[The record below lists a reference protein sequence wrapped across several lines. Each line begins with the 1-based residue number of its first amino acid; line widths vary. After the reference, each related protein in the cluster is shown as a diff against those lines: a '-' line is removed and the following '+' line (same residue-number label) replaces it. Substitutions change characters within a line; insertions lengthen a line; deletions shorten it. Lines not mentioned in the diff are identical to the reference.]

1 MLEEF
6 GRDLTVLAAM
16 GALEPLIGRATE
28 IRRMADAL
36 TLEGKSNPVLIGPP
50 GVGKTCIVEGFAQ
63 EITAGRVPEK
73 LKGKRIFQIDFAAI
87 SSGTIYRG
95 MLEERVQ
102 KLVEE
107 LLSSK
112 NTILFIDE
120 LHLLTRTHST
130 GGFDFANYLK
140 PFLAR
145 GDIQVIGATT
155 EAEFKRWIEES
166 DPALARRFIRINVGE
181 PPRDELK
188 MLLSRMS
195 KRIGSRYRIVVPDHT
210 IDTVI
215 SVADQYIRDRFFP
228 DKAIDLM
235 KEAIA
240 EKRFSEGHDR
250 LRRDLTI
257 LDDVLA
263 REISC
268 IERDEIDR
276 LEDTLHQWD
285 EDKATFFDTALT
297 PEDVANTLAR
307 RTGAVIG
314 DRQLDEVAR
323 RIGLLKTAFETKII
337 GQARTKEA
345 ILASFKMLGAGI
357 RKPNK
362 PIGSFLFLGPSGTGK
377 TETAKTIAAEFFG
390 DERRLIR
397 FDMSEFYD
405 DHTMARLVGSP
416 PGYIGSDEDGLLVKL
431 MNKNPFSVVLFD
443 EIEKADPKLFDIF
456 LQMLDEGYV
465 KDMKGNTASFK
476 DALIIITSNVGTQ
489 YYAGLEQHDFE
500 KKFDTIQAKVLEE
513 MKRQVRPEIINR
525 IESIIPF
532 TPFTKD
538 ELRLIFKKLAAE
550 SAARILDQ
558 KQIDYTVSDAA
569 VALAVDTG
577 FDPQFGARPM
587 RRIVQKFEE
596 LIADAV
602 LERTLAAHDR
612 VKVEAEDK
620 RYVLRKIYERQ

>member
-1 MLEEF
+1 MIEEF
-6 GRDLTVLAAM
+6 GRDLTALAAM
-16 GALEPLIGRATE
+16 GALEPLIGRAAE
-28 IRRMADAL
+28 IRRIADAL

-63 EITAGRVPEK
+63 EIVTGRVPDK
-73 LKGKRIFQIDFAAI
+73 LKGKRLFQLDFASI
-87 SSGTIYRG
+87 TSGTIYRG

-102 KLVEE
+102 KVIEE
-107 LLSSK
+107 LQSSK

-120 LHLLTRTHST
+120 LHLLTRTNST

-145 GDIQVIGATT
+145 GDFQVIGATT
-155 EAEFKRWIEES
+155 EQEFKRWIEEN
-166 DPALARRFIRINVGE
+166 DPALARRFIRIAIGE
-181 PPRDELK
+181 PPETELK
-188 MLLSRMS
+188 TLLTRLG
-195 KRIGSRYRIVVPDHT
+195 KKIGSRYRVVVPDRT
-210 IDTVI
+210 IDTI
-215 SVADQYIRDRFFP
+215 IKLSDQYIRDRFFP

-240 EKRFSEGHDR
+240 EKRFSEGKDR
-250 LRRDLTI
+250 LRRDLTA
-257 LDDVLA
+257 LDSVLA
-263 REISC
+263 REITC
-268 IERDEIDR
+268 IEKGEIDR
-276 LEDTLHQWD
+276 LSQALDEWD
-285 EDKATFFDTALT
+285 GEKTAFFDTALT
-297 PEDVANTLAR
+297 SEDVSNILSR
-307 RTGAVIG
+307 RTGAVVG

-323 RIGLLKTAFETKII
+323 RIGALTLAFETKII
-337 GQARTKEA
+337 GQKRTKDA
-345 ILASFKMLGAGI
+345 ILSAFKMLGAGI
-357 RKPNK
+357 RKPGK

-416 PGYIGSDEDGLLVKL
+416 PGYVGSDEDGLLVKL

-465 KDMKGNTASFK
+465 KDMKGNTASFRE
-476 DALIIITSNVGTQ
+476 ALIIITSNVGTQ

-500 KKFDTIQAKVLEE
+500 KKFEMIQAKVLEE
-513 MKRQVRPEIINR
+513 LKQKVRPEIINR

-532 TPFTKD
+532 TPFTKA
-538 ELRLIFKKLAAE
+538 ELKRIFEKLAAE
-550 SAARILDQ
+550 SAARILEQ
-558 KQIDYTVSDAA
+558 KQITYVVSDAA
-569 VALAVDTG
+569 AAQAVEKG

-587 RRIVQKFEE
+587 RRIVMKFEE
-596 LIADAV
+596 LIAEAV
-602 LERTLAAHDR
+602 LDRTISAHDR
-612 VKVEAEDK
+612 VRVEVENEI
-620 RYVLRKIYERQ
+620 YVLKKCYDRE

>member
-6 GRDLTVLAAM
+6 GRDLTALATM
-16 GALEPLIGRATE
+16 GALEPLIGRSAE
-28 IRRMADAL
+28 IRRIADAL
-36 TLEGKSNPVLIGPP
+36 SLEGKSNPVLIGPP

-63 EITAGRVPEK
+63 EIVAGRVPEK
-73 LKGKRIFQIDFAAI
+73 MKGKRLFQLDFASI

-102 KLVEE
+102 KVIEE
-107 LLSSK
+107 LQSSK

-120 LHLLTRTHST
+120 LHLLTRTNST

-145 GDIQVIGATT
+145 GDFQVIGATT
-155 EAEFKRWIEES
+155 EGEFKRWIEEA
-166 DPALARRFIRINVGE
+166 DPALARRFIRISIGE
-181 PPRDELK
+181 PPLDDLK
-188 MLLSRMS
+188 ILLTRLS

-210 IDTVI
+210 IDTI
-215 SVADQYIRDRFFP
+215 IKLSDQYIRDRFFP

-250 LRRDLTI
+250 LRRDLTS
-257 LDDVLA
+257 LDGVIA

-268 IERDEIDR
+268 IDRGEIEA
-276 LEDTLHQWD
+276 LEKTLAEWD

-297 PEDVANTLAR
+297 SEDVSNILSR
-307 RTGAVIG
+307 RTGAVVG

-323 RIGLLKTAFETKII
+323 RIDLLKKAFETKII
-337 GQARTKEA
+337 GQARTKDA
-345 ILASFKMLGAGI
+345 ILSAFRMLGAGI

-489 YYAGLEQHDFE
+489 YYSGLEQHDFE
-500 KKFDTIQAKVLEE
+500 KKFETIQAKVLEE
-513 MKRQVRPEIINR
+513 MKRKVRPEIINR

-538 ELRLIFKKLAAE
+538 ELKLIFRKLAAE
-550 SAARILDQ
+550 SAARILEQ
-558 KQIDYTVSDAA
+558 KLIDYSVSEAA
-569 VALAVDTG
+569 VSLAVDTG
-577 FDPQFGARPM
+577 YDPQFGARPM

-596 LIADAV
+596 LIAEAV
-602 LERTLAAHDR
+602 LDRTVSAHDR
-612 VKVEAEDK
+612 IKVEVEDK
-620 RYVLRKIYERQ
+620 RYILKKMYDQP

>member
-16 GALEPLIGRATE
+16 GALEPLIGRAPE
-28 IRRMADAL
+28 IRRIVDAL

-63 EITAGRVPEK
+63 EITSGRVPDK
-73 LKGKRIFQIDFAAI
+73 LKGKRLFQIDFAAI

-95 MLEERVQ
+95 MLEERIQ
-102 KLVEE
+102 KLVDE

-120 LHLLTRTHST
+120 LHLLTRTQST

-140 PFLAR
+140 PYLSR

-155 EAEFKRWIEES
+155 EGEFKRWIEES

-188 MLLSRMS
+188 ILLTRMS

-210 IDTVI
+210 IDTI
-215 SVADQYIRDRFFP
+215 INVADQYIRDRFFP
-228 DKAIDLM
+228 DKGIDLM

-250 LRRDLTI
+250 LRRDLTS
-257 LDDVLA
+257 LDGVIA

-268 IERDEIDR
+268 IERGEMELLDR
-276 LEDTLHQWD
+276 TLNEWD
-285 EDKATFFDTALT
+285 EEKSTFFDTALT
-297 PEDVANTLAR
+297 SEDVSNTLSR

-323 RIGLLKTAFETKII
+323 RIGLLTKAFETKII

-345 ILASFKMLGAGI
+345 ILSSFKMLGAGI

-377 TETAKTIAAEFFG
+377 TETAKTIASEFFG

-416 PGYIGSDEDGLLVKL
+416 PGYIGSDEDGLLFKL

-476 DALIIITSNVGTQ
+476 DALIIITSNVGTS

-500 KKFDTIQAKVLEE
+500 KKYETIQAKVLEE
-513 MKRQVRPEIINR
+513 MKRKVRPEIINR

-538 ELRLIFKKLAAE
+538 ELRLIFKKIAAE

-558 KQIDYTVSDAA
+558 KQIEYAVSEAA
-569 VALAVDTG
+569 VTLAVDTG
-577 FDPQFGARPM
+577 YDPQFGARPM
-587 RRIVQKFEE
+587 RRIVQKIEE

-602 LERTLAAHDR
+602 LDRTLAAHDS
-612 VKVEAEDK
+612 VKVEVEGK
-620 RYVLRKIYERQ
+620 RYVLKKIYERQ